1 MMNLVLQL
9 SPEIEAKLL
18 QQAVLVGK
26 PPEELAMKA
35 LEEQLAVEGP
45 VMEVQTAQQWV
56 ADFHRWAERHRRLP
70 READDSRESIYE
82 GRGE

>member
-1 MMNLVLQL
+1 MNIVLQL
-9 SPEIEAKLL
+9 SPETEAKLL

-35 LEEQLAVEGP
+35 LEEQLATESP
-45 VMEVQTAQQWV
+45 MMETQTAQQWV
-56 ADFHRWAERHRRLP
+56 ADFHRWAESHRRLP
-70 READDSRESIYE
+70 HEADDSRESIYE